1 MPSCPYVFEISY
13 LGIYAIG
20 LTFVYNS
27 ALTEH
32 MGLTTLAFGTALL
45 FIHTTY
51 NVHQL
56 GRFDIIGFSLFASLA
71 LLLSSFVLVLLFYNR
86 IHGLGKDMVGN
97 PAVMPLLARDILTI
111 FESLFIA
118 IFVFLTLLVV
128 LFLRNASTPS
138 AQKVAG
144 GSVPLIT
151 KLLFSLGNGGLT
163 LSKEEK
169 EQRGYILTATPF
181 SIVLLSLTSYCVYI
195 ANVLQYVR

>member
-13 LGIYAIG
+13 LCMYAIG
-20 LTFVYNS
+20 LTFVYKS

-32 MGLTTLAFGTALL
+32 MGLITLGGTTALL

-71 LLLSSFVLVLLFYNR
+71 LLLSSFVLVLLFYDR
-86 IHGLGKDMVGN
+86 IHSLGKDLVGDPN
-97 PAVMPLLARDILTI
+97 LMPLLARDILTI

-118 IFVFLTLLVV
+118 IVVFLTLLVV

-144 GSVPLIT
+144 GSVPLLT

-163 LSKEEK
+163 LSPAEK
-169 EQRGYILTATPF
+169 EQRSYVLTATPF

-195 ANVLQYVR
+195 ANVLQYIR